1 MDYQSSTFRFLNL
14 GLNLRDSPDKLKEGE
29 YTRLHNVRST
39 QEGQLQPREGL
50 TLFVSTGVN
59 SPVHTIQRLADDTL
73 LIGVADKLF
82 RNSTQYATSG
92 YSGNPL
98 GITSYRPSNSSVS
111 WGYIGDTNQARKVRG
126 SGSDF
131 LWGVVA
137 PTVPA
142 LFVAVAAAGNL
153 DSSVPGGSVYDWRY
167 TYSSSVTGAES
178 NPSATQT
185 GIAVVAQYAV
195 VTVTAST
202 DPQVDQIKIYRRG
215 GTLLNWILVTTV
227 ANVSGGYV
235 DNSSDSSIAAGQLLA
250 LDRYVPFTTIDS
262 SGNTVYGAPLP
273 YVWGPF
279 VGKYLMACGAANQPG
294 FMFWTNSQLPDES
307 DVVNNVE
314 VTAPLEPLQNGFIYG
329 SNPFVWSRDN
339 LYRIDFGSPTSVT
352 FVPAKTGVGRGISA
366 PWAFCVGP
374 VVWFLGTDGIYE
386 TDCSSPAK
394 SITEEYLRPLFRGIP
409 VENLKPIDFT
419 QTNYLRLA
427 FTGQEVWF
435 FYKDTDGNSQVLIY
449 NILYS
454 RWRTGSSTV
463 TNLTM
468 GYNDENVSQ
477 TRFLVGGANGNVYS
491 INPSVYLDVNSSY
504 SVSARTGSVDMK
516 MPTAYKEYGSC
527 IIDADLQGN
536 MLTVTPYIN
545 TEQTALDS
553 FIISGTG
560 RQKYTSTLANTRAYN
575 IAFDLNWAADT
586 PANFGGIIYQMDV
599 LWRPEEKAIRHWS
612 LITTHN
618 LLGWQ
623 HLNDGYFCLISAAD
637 VTLTLTIDGVPYT
650 YVIPSTNGARIKRY
664 IQFQAIKGKLF
675 QYQLDSTA
683 DFRLF
688 GSDCEIRVKP
698 WNQTLGY
705 TLVSP
710 FRDEVEP

>member
-1 MDYQSSTFRFLNL
+1 MDYQSYSFRLVNV
-14 GLNLRDSPDKLKEGE
+14 GLNLRDSPDKVKEGE

-50 TLFVSTGVN
+50 TLFASTGVN

-82 RNSTQYATSG
+82 RNNTQYATAG

-98 GITSYRPSNSSVS
+98 GIAAYRPSASSTAWAYV
-111 WGYIGDTNQARKVRG
+111 GDTNQARKVAG

-131 LWGVVA
+131 AWGVVA

-142 LFVAVAAAGNL
+142 LFITAGAGNL
-153 DSSVPGGSVYDWRY
+153 DSSVPGASVYDWRY
-167 TYSSSVTGAES
+167 TYSSSATGAES
-178 NPSATQT
+178 NPSATQN
-185 GIAVVAQYAV
+185 GISAISQQVS

-202 DPQVDQIKIYRRG
+202 DPQVDQINIYRRG
-215 GTLLNWILVTTV
+215 GTLQDWLLVTTV
-227 ANVSGGYV
+227 GNVSGAYI
-235 DNSSDSSIAAGQLLA
+235 DNSADSSIAGGPLLH
-250 LDRYVPFTTIDS
+250 LDRFVPFTTIDA

-279 VGKYLMACGAANQPG
+279 VGKYLLACGAPNQPG
-294 FMFWTNSQLPDES
+294 YLFWTNSQLPDES

-339 LYRIDFGSPTSVT
+339 LYRVDFGSPTSVT
-352 FVPAKTGVGRGISA
+352 FVPAKTAVGRGIAA
-366 PWAFCVGP
+366 PWAFTIGP
-374 VVWFLGTDGIYE
+374 YVWFLGTDGIYQ
-386 TDCSSPAK
+386 TDCASPAK
-394 SITEEYLRPLFRGIP
+394 SITEEDLRPIFRGIP
-409 VENLKPIDFT
+409 VANLLPVDYT

-435 FYKDTDGNSQVLIY
+435 FYKDTGGTSRILIY

-454 RWRTGSSTV
+454 RWRTGDIGFSA
-463 TNLTM
+463 LTC

-477 TRFLVGGANGNVYS
+477 TRFLVGAADGNVYQ
-491 INPSVYLDVNSSY
+491 INPSIYLDIGTTYNVTC
-504 SVSARTGSVDMK
+504 RTGSADMGQP
-516 MPTAYKEYGSC
+516 MAYKEYGSV

-536 MLTVTPYIN
+536 MLTVTPYVN
-545 TEQTALDS
+545 TEQQALNS
-553 FIISGTG
+553 FVISGTG
-560 RQKYTSTLANTRAYN
+560 RQKYTSTLGNARAYN
-575 IAFDLNWAADT
+575 IAFDYNWASGDPT
-586 PANFGGIIYQMDV
+586 NFGGIVYQTDV
-599 LWRPEEKAIRHWS
+599 LWRSEEKAIRHWS

-623 HLNDGYFCLISAAD
+623 HLNDGYFCLISND
-637 VTLTLTIDGVPYT
+637 IVTLTLTIDGVD
-650 YVIPSTNGARIKRY
+650 YVYQIPSTGGVRKKQY
-664 IQFQAIKGKLF
+664 VQFQAIKGKLF
-675 QYQLDSTA
+675 QYQLDCPS

-710 FRDEVEP
+710 FKDSVEP